1 MPPQKDDLAHWW
13 NRSPDGQL
21 VIDEGGHVLAINR
34 TLADWFG
41 HRAETLVDRPAS
53 QLFTPTARVIYLGL
67 LDFRLANQGH
77 ADEIHL
83 ELAMPEAAPLPVM
96 CSARSLAYQGARL
109 TLLALTPIPRK
120 HRLERELLEARRATE
135 RALREKDAI
144 IAELETLGTLL
155 EGRRAELARLD
166 RTLDRRATTDLL
178 TGLPNRRR
186 LDDTLELLFAA
197 AERHKVASAFTLVRL
212 HIDHFATLSERHGRA
227 HGDRVLET
235 LADLLRA
242 TLRLDDLAA
251 RVGDAEFV
259 LLMPH
264 TGPSAAR
271 PALERLRRTVEHHP
285 WSPAPVTLSIGLAGY
300 QPDDTAASLYQRAER
315 ALDAA
320 RHAGRNRVCE

>member
-1 MPPQKDDLAHWW
+1 MPLRKDDLAHWW
-13 NRSPDGQL
+13 NLSPDGQL
-21 VIDEGGHVLAINR
+21 VVDEAGRVLAINR

-41 HRAETLVDRPAS
+41 HRAEALLDRPAS
-53 QLFTPTARVIYLGL
+53 ELFTPSARVIYLGL
-67 LDFRLANQGH
+67 LDFRLANQGR

-83 ELAMPEAAPLPVM
+83 ELDLAEAAPLPVV
-96 CSARSLAYQGARL
+96 CSAVSLAYQGASL

-120 HRLERELLEARRATE
+120 HRLERELLEARQATA

-144 IAELETLGTLL
+144 IAELETLGALL
-155 EGRRAELARLD
+155 EGRRAELARID
-166 RTLDRRATTDLL
+166 HQATTDPL

-186 LDDTLELLFAA
+186 LDDTLELLFGA
-197 AERHKVASAFTLVRL
+197 AERNKAASAFSLAL
-212 HIDHFATLSERHGRA
+212 LEIDHFETLSERHGRG

-251 RVGDAEFV
+251 HLDGAEFV

-264 TGPSAAR
+264 ARPAAAR
-271 PALERLRRTVEHHP
+271 TALERLRQAVARHP
-285 WSPAPVTLSIGLAGY
+285 WSPDPVTLSIGLAGY
-300 QPDDTAASLYQRAER
+300 RPGDTPDSLYQRADQ

-320 RHAGRNRVCE
+320 RRDGRNRIVV

>member
-1 MPPQKDDLAHWW
+1 MPLRKNDLAHWW

-21 VIDEGGHVLAINR
+21 VVDEGGHVLAINR

-41 HRAETLVDRPAS
+41 HRAETLLDRHAS
-53 QLFTPTARVIYLGL
+53 ELFTPSARVIYLGL
-67 LDFRLANQGH
+67 LDFRLANQGR

-83 ELAMPEAAPLPVM
+83 ELDLAEAAPLPVV
-96 CSARSLAYQGARL
+96 CSAVRLAYQGASL

-120 HRLERELLEARRATE
+120 HRLERELLEARQATA

-144 IAELETLGTLL
+144 IAELETLGALL
-155 EGRRAELARLD
+155 EGRRAELAQLDRRLD
-166 RTLDRRATTDLL
+166 HRATTDPL

-197 AERHKVASAFTLVRL
+197 AERHHAASAFSLAL
-212 HIDHFATLSERHGRA
+212 LEIDHFEALSERHGRV
-227 HGDRVLET
+227 HGERVLET

-251 RVGDAEFV
+251 HLDGAAFV

-264 TGPSAAR
+264 TGPTAAR
-271 PALERLRRTVEHHP
+271 TALERLRRAVERHP
-285 WSPAPVTLSIGLAGY
+285 WSPDPVTLSIGLAGY
-300 QPDDTAASLYQRAER
+300 RPGDTPGSLYQRADQ

-320 RHAGRNRVCE
+320 RRDGRNRVVV